1 MRKLKILLRYSEDP
15 IIPKHQRTKHL
26 MKKQN
31 KVKTKR
37 MLQ

>member
-15 IIPKHQRTKHL
+15 ITPKQQRTKQL